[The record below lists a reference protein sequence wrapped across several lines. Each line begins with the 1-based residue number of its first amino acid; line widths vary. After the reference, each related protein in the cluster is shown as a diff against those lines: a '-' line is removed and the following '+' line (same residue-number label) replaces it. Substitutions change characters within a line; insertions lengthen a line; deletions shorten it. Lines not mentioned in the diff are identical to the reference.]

1 MEAGDATKSTDGE
14 RREETKRKE
23 DLRVYEPLPTT
34 RVMPVALREAAKQH
48 DLFSKPREAYRPASK
63 REASSRGSRE
73 LQGHFS
79 PRVVFGHIDTP
90 YRSNEP
96 MYASQAYLR
105 VPMVN
110 IDGGTLS
117 SSSNA
122 GPAEG
127 KV

>member
-1 MEAGDATKSTDGE
+1 MDEPAPVSDLTRALTDSGVTWLDTKP
-14 RREETKRKE
+14 K
-23 DLRVYEPLPTT
+23 
-34 RVMPVALREAAKQH
+34 
-48 DLFSKPREAYRPASK
+48 EAYRRASK

-96 MYASQAYLR
+96 IYASQAYLR

-110 IDGGTLS
+110 IDGGTMS